1 MTPKIDKRRY
11 SDHLAILEE
20 ARIRLANATEKGL
33 RAHLLP
39 EWTAEE
45 EAGEPLD
52 FGLVMNRLYA
62 RLMTILGERI
72 NRIPDKHFAA
82 FLDMVGV
89 ERLPGSPARAPI
101 TFTPAPGT
109 KAGQPVPQ
117 GTRVATTQTTTEQA
131 VTFETEG
138 GFELT
143 PVELKHIVTIDPRQD
158 SWREITESL
167 QNILKDDQSLCPI
180 IFQGTI
186 DDKPVEH
193 SIYMAHD
200 GYCSQTS
207 LQDLI
212 IEFHIAEAGSFAA
225 PVKWEAYNGK
235 HWVELV
241 DVDQAANWLTESTL
255 ANTTVTIRNF
265 AGSQLVNVDDEVLR
279 PWIRVRLD
287 TPLTGSG
294 YTLPE
299 ISDIKIVG
307 APPASAS
314 ISNIL
319 PEAAFNNTLPISLD
333 LDFYPFGERP
343 KRNDAFYFA
352 SPLFNKPQADKLR
365 TIHLTIA
372 LVETTLGAAVLTWE
386 YLSDGNLWETLTVSG
401 TGSSP
406 HLRPGEMSPF
416 VLTFDIPNN
425 SVATTVNGV
434 EGHWIRARIVSGDY
448 SAVTPVTVEVT
459 ASAGGTSYSYTYDQ
473 TTTIP
478 PIISLAH
485 LSIDFTVDA
494 TDTADLHACKTIN
507 HFEIRDHTDS
517 LSIASQRF
525 IPFKTLAKLNETSP
539 ALYLGFNNTFNS
551 VRVSQL
557 FILDQ
562 PDPDLLG
569 QEASTDSPVMT
580 WEYRNASGQWIRLDT
595 EDDTRALSSSS
606 TVAFNA
612 PLDMSSSVEFGL
624 GKNLYWM
631 RARVVAG
638 TLRATRRLKEF
649 HLNSVWAKS
658 IRTIENEMLGA
669 GTGEKM
675 QTFRLS
681 QAPVLPGEILRIRE
695 ANLPSA
701 EVIEELEQWEKDL
714 AAKLEISTQPVVL
727 PQEEDPKTGERYY
740 WIRWYPVPNSR
751 FSTPNDRHY
760 VLDRVNGEINFSGM
774 PVPRGRQNVRVDR
787 YQVSY
792 GAHAKRAAKI
802 DTVQQLTS
810 SLPYVAAVTNR
821 IAAQGGAGPEDTM
834 AKIFN
839 RGPGTL
845 KHRGRAVTREDFEAL
860 AREAD
865 PGLRLVRA
873 LPVTN
878 ATGQR
883 QLGAVTLI
891 VVPFSLERQPQPTPG
906 LLDQIHRYLEK
917 RGSETATHKFFV
929 IGPTY
934 IEVSIT
940 TQIIP
945 IDPTMAST
953 LAARV
958 ANSLEAYFHPLTGG
972 ANGEGWPFAANL
984 HISNVYTYLEAIDG
998 VDAVPKVEFNNVDD
1012 PELVSVD
1019 STHLVSS
1026 GIHVV
1031 EIVA

>member
-117 GTRVATTQTTTEQA
+117 GTQVATTQTTTEKA
-131 VTFETEG
+131 VTFETEA

-167 QNILKDDQSLCPI
+167 QNILTDDQYPRPI
-180 IFQGTI
+180 IFQGTT

-193 SIYMAHD
+193 SIYMVHD

-212 IEFHIAEAGSFAA
+212 IEFHIAEAGSFAGT
-225 PVKWEAYNGK
+225 VKWEAYDGK
-235 HWVELV
+235 QWVV
-241 DVDQAANWLTESTL
+241 TDDVDHAADWLTESNL
-255 ANTTVTIRNF
+255 VNTSVTIHDF
-265 AGSQLVNVDDEVLR
+265 KGSKPVSIDGDLR
-279 PWIRVRLD
+279 SWIRVRLAV
-287 TPLTGSG
+287 PLTDGD
-294 YTLPE
+294 YLLPE
-299 ISDIKIVG
+299 ISNIRIAGVR
-307 APPASAS
+307 AASAAG
-314 ISNIL
+314 INTL
-319 PEAAFNNTLPISLD
+319 PEDAFTNTLPISLD
-333 LDFYPFGERP
+333 LDFYPLGEYP
-343 KRNDAFYFA
+343 KRNDAFYIA
-352 SPLFNKPQADKLR
+352 SELFNKPQIGKDRTVQLDLKLLEVPAGD
-365 TIHLTIA
+365 TQLA
-372 LVETTLGAAVLTWE
+372 WE
-386 YLSDGNLWETLTVSG
+386 YWSAENRWKPLSLIETGNQI
-401 TGSSP
+401 
-406 HLRPGEMSPF
+406 HLRPSNTDLF
-416 VLTFDIPNN
+416 TLTFNIPNDL
-425 SVATTVNGV
+425 VATTVNSVKGY
-434 EGHWIRARIVSGDY
+434 WIRTRVVSGSY
-448 SAVTPVTVEVT
+448 SAVTPVSVTVA
-459 ASAGGTSYSYTYDQ
+459 ASDGTTYSYTYNQ
-473 TTTIP
+473 TTSTP
-478 PIISLAH
+478 PAISIAD
-485 LSIDFTVDA
+485 LSIDFTVPAADR
-494 TDTADLHACKTIN
+494 ADLHACKTIN